1 MATVYVVEMH
11 GKFLRRDARLGWVWR
26 RDINTATRFDRFET
40 ARRAA
45 AFFNDA
51 VVWCS

>member
-1 MATVYVVEMH
+1 MATVYVVELN

-26 RDINTATRFDRFET
+26 RDINAATKFDRLET
-40 ARRAA
+40 ARCAA
-45 AFFNDA
+45 GYFKEA

>member
-1 MATVYVVEMH
+1 MGTVYVVELN

-26 RDINTATRFDRFET
+26 RDINAATKFDRFET
-40 ARRAA
+40 ASRAA
-45 AFFNDA
+45 GYFKGG